1 MIAFAVD
8 KASFATVLT
17 TM

>member
-1 MIAFAVD
+1 MIAFAVG

-17 TM
+17 TT